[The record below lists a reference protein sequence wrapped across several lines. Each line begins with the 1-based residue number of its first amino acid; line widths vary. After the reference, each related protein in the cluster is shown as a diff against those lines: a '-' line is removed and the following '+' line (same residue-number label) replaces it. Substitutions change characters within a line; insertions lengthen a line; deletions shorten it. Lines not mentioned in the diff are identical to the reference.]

1 MNVLEFLHTRQ
12 SNPHLQGN
20 APDEEA
26 IEDILKAGMRV
37 PDHAGLT
44 PWRFSVVKEQGLNKL
59 SKAFKSAV
67 ISDGGDEAKIEK
79 AAKMPFRAPL
89 IIVISTKFHQHVKV
103 PKQEQLIAAGCA
115 AHAMQMAASCLKLGA
130 MWRTGEMSY
139 HPLVKE
145 RLGIEL
151 HEEIVG
157 FLYIGEK
164 AKELPLKSSK
174 ELDEYVSYF

>member
-1 MNVLEFLHTRQ
+1 MNVLEFLQTRQ
-12 SNPHLQGN
+12 SNPHLQGET
-20 APDEEA
+20 PDQN
-26 IEDILKAGMRV
+26 IIYDILKAGMRA

-44 PWRFSVVKEQGLNKL
+44 PWRFTVVKDAGLTKL

-67 ISDGGDEAKIEK
+67 IIDGGDEAKIEK

-115 AHAMQMAASCLKLGA
+115 VHAMQMAATCLNLGSV
-130 MWRTGEMSY
+130 WRTGEMSY

-145 RLGIEL
+145 RLNIEL

-157 FLYIGEK
+157 FLYIGEPLK
-164 AKELPLKSSK
+164 DLPLKASK
-174 ELDEYVSYF
+174 EHEEYVSYF

>member
-12 SNPHLQGN
+12 SNPHLQGD
-20 APDEEA
+20 APNSE
-26 IEDILKAGMRV
+26 IIHSMLQAGMRV

-44 PWRFSVVKEQGLNKL
+44 PWHFTVIKGAGLEKL

-67 ISDGGDEAKIEK
+67 ISDGADEAKTDK

-89 IIVISTKFHQHVKV
+89 IIVVSTKYQQHVKV
-103 PKQEQLIAAGCA
+103 PQQEQLVAAGCA
-115 AHAMQMAASCLKLGA
+115 AHAIQMAATTLGLGA

-145 RLGIEL
+145 RLNIAL
-151 HEEIVG
+151 HEDIVG
-157 FLYIGEK
+157 FLYIGDK
-164 AKELPLKSSK
+164 AKELPLKISKSAEECSS
-174 ELDEYVSYF
+174 LF